1 MRTIAVV
8 TVARSDFGI
17 YRKVRISQQTCYPR
31 KSRLT
36 HASPAQPEGAPS
48 LSHGLLRAGGWPK
61 ARPQHRE
68 RRSRSVRH
76 DVTPVRNRS

>member
-48 LSHGLLRAGGWPK
+48 LSHGLLPTGGGPSPSPASRAAFSLGE
-61 ARPQHRE
+61 A
-68 RRSRSVRH
+68 
-76 DVTPVRNRS
+76 